1 MSETDAPLP
10 KYLRI
15 AEDIRGRIER
25 GELGVGDEVE
35 SERELAVRWSVARPT
50 AAKALNTLRQS
61 GIVESRRG
69 AGTFVARRAPAVRD
83 GNAPGWVRGGSLGD
97 FMHGERSSGWV
108 RESERDQTMHGDRSS
123 GWVRASGRGESMG
136 GDRWSGWASSG
147 GTEVRGSIP
156 LSSTPLD
163 ETAGAEA
170 GDRRVRTVVIAAKV
184 TELPETVAEI
194 FGGAGDGIVRR
205 VVIDS
210 EGDVRLRTTWYP
222 HEFAPT
228 ATRLLEPSPIP
239 GGANRYLQSVL
250 GATVARVH
258 ERVCARSVAEDER
271 VHLGLEPGAPVL
283 VRQTVRY
290 DPAGGVLSFAET
302 VHPPG
307 HWVA

>member
-97 FMHGERSSGWV
+97 C
-108 RESERDQTMHGDRSS
+108 MHGDRSS
-123 GWVRASGRGESMG
+123 GWVSKSGRDETMG
-136 GDRWSGWASSG
+136 GDHWSGWASSG
-147 GTEVRGSIP
+147 GARVGGSIP
-156 LSSTPLD
+156 LGSTPLD

-239 GGANRYLQSVL
+239 GGANRYLHSVL
-250 GATVARVH
+250 GTTVARVH

-271 VHLGLEPGAPVL
+271 IHLGLEPGAPVL

-290 DPAGGVLSFAET
+290 EPAGGVLSFAET
-302 VHPPG
+302 VYPPG
-307 HWVA
+307 RWVA